1 MSRARNLSR
10 FKPSTTGLVANANIA
25 SSAAIA
31 KTKLAA
37 LDIVNADINASAAIA
52 SSKLGTIATAN
63 MPTGSIVQ
71 VVTNNT
77 AAQVENTSDGGS
89 ADLMSVTITPTSA
102 SNKVMIII
110 TGFFGQG
117 NPNGAVQ
124 LVRGSTSIAE
134 GTGSFGGASGYLSY
148 DDMGGSQY
156 TMESHAF
163 HFIDTPNTTSA
174 TTYLVRT
181 SSHTTC
187 YFNRSRQDSSG
198 RSSST
203 ITAMEIKG

>member
-1 MSRARNLSR
+1 MALTTLRAGA
-10 FKPSTTGLVANANIA
+10 FPSGAVLQ
-25 SSAAIA
+25 
-31 KTKLAA
+31 
-37 LDIVNADINASAAIA
+37 
-52 SSKLGTIATAN
+52 TI
-63 MPTGSIVQ
+63 
-71 VVTNNT
+71 TNNT
-77 AAQVENTSDGGS
+77 ATQVANTTDGGS
-89 ADLMSVTITPTSA
+89 ADLLSVTITPSSA
-102 SNKVMIII
+102 SNKVMILI

-117 NPNGAVQ
+117 NPNGAIQ

-163 HFIDTPNTTSA
+163 HFVDTPNTTSA

-187 YFNRSRQDSSG
+187 FFNRSRQDTSG

-203 ITAMEIKG
+203 ITAMEIQA

>member
-10 FKPSTTGLVANANIA
+10 FKPASTGLIEAANITSGTITNTQIN

-31 KTKLAA
+31 QSKMAALAA
-37 LDIVNADINASAAIA
+37 
-52 SSKLGTIATAN
+52 AN

-77 AAQVENTSDGGS
+77 AAQVENTTDGGS

-102 SNKVMIII
+102 SNKIMIMI

-134 GTGSFGGASGYLSY
+134 GTGSFGGASGYISY
-148 DDMGGSQY
+148 DDQMGSQY

-163 HFIDTPNTTSA
+163 HFVDTPNTTSA
-174 TTYLVRT
+174 TTYLMRT
-181 SSHTTC
+181 SSHTTV
-187 YFNRSRQDSSG
+187 YFNRSRQASSG

>member
-1 MSRARNLSR
+1 MSNARNLS
-10 FKPSTTGLVANANIA
+10 KLIPNSSGLIANANI
-25 SSAAIA
+25 
-31 KTKLAA
+31 
-37 LDIVNADINASAAIA
+37 DASAAIA
-52 SSKLGTIATAN
+52 QSKLAAIASSNLPA
-63 MPTGSIVQ
+63 GSIVQ

-77 AAQVENTSDGGS
+77 ATQVANTTDGGS
-89 ADLMSVTITPTSA
+89 ADLMSVTITPTSS
-102 SNKVMIII
+102 SNKIMIMI

-117 NPNGAVQ
+117 NPNGSVQ

-134 GTGSFGGASGYLSY
+134 GTGSFGAATGYLAY
-148 DDMGGSQY
+148 DDQGGSQY

-163 HFIDTPNTTSA
+163 HFVDTPNTTSA
-174 TTYLVRT
+174 TTYLMRT

-187 YFNRSRQDSSG
+187 YFNRSREDSSG

>member
-1 MSRARNLSR
+1 MAI
-10 FKPSTTGLVANANIA
+10 TTLTANA
-25 SSAAIA
+25 
-31 KTKLAA
+31 L
-37 LDIVNADINASAAIA
+37 
-52 SSKLGTIATAN
+52 
-63 MPTGSIVQ
+63 PTGSIVQ

-77 AAQVENTSDGGS
+77 ATQVANTTDGGS

-102 SNKVMIII
+102 SNKILIMI

-134 GTGSFGGASGYLSY
+134 GTGSFGAASGYLSY
-148 DDMGGSQY
+148 DDMGGSQF

-163 HFIDTPNTTSA
+163 HFVDTPNTTSA
-174 TTYLVRT
+174 TTYLMRT

-203 ITAMEIKG
+203 ITAMEVVHRG

>member
-1 MSRARNLSR
+1 MSNARNL
-10 FKPSTTGLVANANIA
+10 AN
-25 SSAAIA
+25 
-31 KTKLAA
+31 L
-37 LDIVNADINASAAIA
+37 
-52 SSKLGTIATAN
+52 LGTGTR
-63 MPTGSIVQ
+63 PSGSIVQ
-71 VVTNNT
+71 VVTTNT
-77 AAQVENTSDGGS
+77 ATQVANTTDGGS
-89 ADLMSVTITPTSA
+89 ADLLSVAITPTSS
-102 SNKVMIII
+102 SNKIMIMI

-148 DDMGGSQY
+148 DDQGGSQY

-163 HFIDTPNTTSA
+163 HFVDTPNTTSA

-203 ITAMEIKG
+203 ITAMEIQA

>member
-1 MSRARNLSR
+1 MAITKL
-10 FKPSTTGLVANANIA
+10 KALGVTANAITASQIA
-25 SSAAIA
+25 NNTITNTQINSSAAIA
-31 KTKLAA
+31 A
-37 LDIVNADINASAAIA
+37 
-52 SSKLGTIATAN
+52 SKLGTMATAN
-63 MPTGSIVQ
+63 MPAGSIVQ

-77 AAQVENTSDGGS
+77 STQVANTTDGGS

-102 SNKVMIII
+102 SNKVMIMI

-134 GTGSFGGASGYLSY
+134 GTGSFGGASGYISY
-148 DDMGGSQY
+148 DDQMGSQY

-163 HFIDTPNTTSA
+163 HFVDTPNTTSA
-174 TTYLVRT
+174 TTYLMRT
-181 SSHTTC
+181 SSHTTV

-203 ITAMEIKG
+203 ITAMEIQA

>member
-124 LVRGSTSIAE
+124 LVRGSTSI
-134 GTGSFGGASGYLSY
+134 
-148 DDMGGSQY
+148 
-156 TMESHAF
+156 
-163 HFIDTPNTTSA
+163 
-174 TTYLVRT
+174 
-181 SSHTTC
+181 
-187 YFNRSRQDSSG
+187 
-198 RSSST
+198 
-203 ITAMEIKG
+203 

>member
-1 MSRARNLSR
+1 MALS
-10 FKPSTTGLVANANIA
+10 KITAASITDNTITNTQIN

-31 KTKLAA
+31 QSKMAALAA
-37 LDIVNADINASAAIA
+37 
-52 SSKLGTIATAN
+52 AN

-77 AAQVENTSDGGS
+77 ATQVENTTDGGS

-134 GTGSFGGASGYLSY
+134 GTGSFGGATGYISY
-148 DDMGGSQY
+148 DDQTGSQY

-163 HFIDTPNTTSA
+163 HFVDTPNTTSA
-174 TTYLVRT
+174 TTYLMRT
-181 SSHTTC
+181 SSHTTV
-187 YFNRSRQDSSG
+187 YFNRSRQASSG

>member
-10 FKPSTTGLVANANIA
+10 FKPASTGLIEAANITSGTITNTQIN

-31 KTKLAA
+31 QSKMAALAA
-37 LDIVNADINASAAIA
+37 
-52 SSKLGTIATAN
+52 AN

-77 AAQVENTSDGGS
+77 AAQVENTTDGGS

-102 SNKVMIII
+102 SNKIMIMI

-134 GTGSFGGASGYLSY
+134 GTGSFGGASGYISY
-148 DDMGGSQY
+148 DDQMGSQY

-163 HFIDTPNTTSA
+163 HFVDTPNTTSA
-174 TTYLVRT
+174 TTYQVYFKIDGSGNYVYLNEHGSSRT
-181 SSHTTC
+181 SVTL
-187 YFNRSRQDSSG
+187 
-198 RSSST
+198 
-203 ITAMEIKG
+203 MEVLA

>member
-1 MSRARNLSR
+1 MPLS
-10 FKPSTTGLVANANIA
+10 KIT
-25 SSAAIA
+25 
-31 KTKLAA
+31 
-37 LDIVNADINASAAIA
+37 NASIGEAV
-52 SSKLGTIATAN
+52 SSAN
-63 MPTGSIVQ
+63 MPTGSVIQ

-77 AAQVENTSDGGS
+77 ATQVANTTDGGS
-89 ADLMSVTITPTSA
+89 ADLMSVTITPSSA
-102 SNKVMIII
+102 SNKVMIMI

-134 GTGSFGGASGYLSY
+134 GTGSFGGASGYLAY
-148 DDMGGSQY
+148 DDQGGSQY

-163 HFIDTPNTTSA
+163 HFIDSPNTTSA

-187 YFNRSRQDSSG
+187 YFNRSREDNSG

-203 ITAMEIKG
+203 ITAMEIKAP

>member
-1 MSRARNLSR
+1 MPLS
-10 FKPSTTGLVANANIA
+10 KIGSNQVST
-25 SSAAIA
+25 
-31 KTKLAA
+31 LA
-37 LDIVNADINASAAIA
+37 
-52 SSKLGTIATAN
+52 TTN

-77 AAQVENTSDGGS
+77 ATQVANTTDGGS

-102 SNKVMIII
+102 SNKVMIMI

-117 NPNGAVQ
+117 NPNGAIQ
-124 LVRGSTSIAE
+124 LVRGSTSVAE
-134 GTGSFGGASGYLSY
+134 GTGSFGAATGYLAY

-163 HFIDTPNTTSA
+163 HFVDTPNTTSA
-174 TTYLVRT
+174 TTYLMRT
-181 SSHTTC
+181 SSHTTV
-187 YFNRSRQDSSG
+187 YFNRSRQASSG